1 MFKDWNFKAL
11 GLKNASFDENMM
23 LIAFVNYFFAK
34 IWKIMHK
41 YYCFW
46 EKIKEW
52 RKREGE
58 VCGGEV
64 KELRSWRS

>member
-52 RKREGE
+52 RKSEGE
-58 VCGGEV
+58 VSEGEV
-64 KELRSWRS
+64 KELRS